1 LADPVAEYLAAGFE
15 HGGPAVVVATP
26 EHWDQFAQRLALR
39 GWDARRLADQGLLT
53 FADAET
59 TLRAC
64 MVGDALSADAFD
76 RAVGGLLDEAE
87 SRFPSRSIRAFG
99 EMVDLLC
106 RWGKVEAAAKLEHFW
121 NELALTRNFSLLCG
135 YGLDIFDRESQL
147 TPLRDVCRAHSHVQP
162 SPEPTRLAK
171 AVDLALEE
179 VLGATE
185 AGRVYMMLGDQIREE
200 RVPPPQLALMWV
212 SENMPLRADHVL
224 SRARA
229 NYHGNPI
236 KFAAV

>member
-1 LADPVAEYLAAGFE
+1 
-15 HGGPAVVVATP
+15 
-26 EHWDQFAQRLALR
+26 
-39 GWDARRLADQGLLT
+39 
-53 FADAET
+53 
-59 TLRAC
+59 
-64 MVGDALSADAFD
+64 
-76 RAVGGLLDEAE
+76 
-87 SRFPSRSIRAFG
+87 
-99 EMVDLLC
+99 MVDLLC
-106 RWGKVEAAAKLEHFW
+106 RWGKVEEAAKLEHFW